1 MPKHKTPSVS
11 PGSKGWTVY
20 KRLLVGY
27 SAQYWWF
34 FLISL
39 IGYIFYALTQT
50 GLAHLMKYFVDGL
63 ESGDQAMIYFVP
75 IAAIVLTLVR
85 GAGYFFGTYFLS
97 KVSLNVINDLRK
109 ELFDHLLL
117 LPSHIHDASNS
128 GELISMITYNV
139 NQVSTAATQAV
150 KVLFREG
157 LMVIT
162 LMAYLLYQNWQLT
175 VLFVLISPVLGGLVS
190 LASKH
195 FRRLSE
201 KMQAS
206 MGQVTHVTNEAIQG
220 YRIVRSYGGES
231 YEHRRFHDASDTNT
245 KQGMKYSFVDAIQT
259 PVLQF
264 IIAAALA
271 GIMFLVLYMARS
283 SQATTGEL
291 VAYVTA
297 AGLIAKPVRTLS
309 EVNAIIQRG
318 IAAAQSIFDML
329 DKPLE
334 ENKGSLK
341 VERVKGRIEL
351 RNVNFGYETGKTILN
366 DINLTIEPGETVAL
380 VGRSGSGKS
389 TLTSLLLRFYDVG
402 SGQIL
407 LDDVE
412 LRGFELG
419 CLRRQ
424 IALVN
429 QNVVL
434 FNDTVARN
442 IAYGQL
448 ADAVDEQA
456 IIKAAKDAH
465 AMEFIETLPEGMQ
478 TIVGEDGTRLSGG
491 QRQRLSIARALLKDA
506 PILILDEATS
516 SLDSESER
524 TIQGALEAVM
534 EGRTTLVIAHRLS
547 TIEKADRIVVMDKG
561 SIVEQGSHTEL
572 IAKAGH
578 YARLYEMQFSDE

>member
-1 MPKHKTPSVS
+1 MPEPSNS
-11 PGSKGWTVY
+11 LNNADGWMVY
-20 KRLLVGY
+20 RRLLLNY

-34 FLISL
+34 FIISL
-39 IGYIFYALTQT
+39 VGYAAYAATQT

-63 ESGDQAMIYFVP
+63 ESGDESMIYFVP

-85 GAGYFFGTYFLS
+85 GAGYFFGTFFLS
-97 KVSLNVINDLRK
+97 KVALNVVNDMRK

-117 LPSHIHDASNS
+117 LPSKVHDSSNS

-150 KVLFREG
+150 KVIFREG
-157 LMVIT
+157 LMVIA

-175 VLFVLISPVLGGLVS
+175 VLFILIAPVLGGLVS
-190 LASKH
+190 LASRH
-195 FRRLSE
+195 FRRLSQ

-220 YRIVRSYGGES
+220 YRIVRSYGGEE
-231 YEHRRFHDASDTNT
+231 YEIKRFHNASDKNT
-245 KQGMKYSFVDAIQT
+245 KQGLKYSLVDAVQT

-264 IIAAALA
+264 IIASALA

-283 SQATTGEL
+283 STATTGEL

-309 EVNAIIQRG
+309 EVNAIIQKG
-318 IAAAQSIFDML
+318 IAAAQSVFEML
-329 DKPLE
+329 DSPLE
-334 ENKGSLK
+334 DNSGRTA
-341 VERVKGRIEL
+341 VERVKGRIEF
-351 RNVNFGYETGKTILN
+351 RNVNFAYEADKLILN
-366 DINLTIEPGETVAL
+366 DINLIIEPGETVAL

-389 TLTSLLLRFYDVG
+389 TLTSLLLRFYDIN

-407 LDDVE
+407 IDGLE
-412 LRGFELG
+412 LRDIEIDS
-419 CLRRQ
+419 LRRQ
-424 IALVN
+424 TALVN

-434 FNDTVARN
+434 FNDTVASN
-442 IAYGQL
+442 IAYGKL
-448 ADAVDEQA
+448 AKDVDGQSIE
-456 IIKAAKDAH
+456 KAAKDAH
-465 AMEFIETLPEGMQ
+465 AKEFIDTLPDGFQ

-516 SLDSESER
+516 SLDTESER
-524 TIQGALEAVM
+524 KIQSALETVM
-534 EGRTTLVIAHRLS
+534 VGRTTLVIAHRLS
-547 TIEKADRIVVMDKG
+547 TIEKADRIVVMDQG
-561 SIVEQGSHTEL
+561 RIVEQGAHAEL
-572 IAKAGH
+572 IAKGGH
-578 YARLYEMQFSDE
+578 YAQLYKLQFSE

>member
-1 MPKHKTPSVS
+1 M
-11 PGSKGWTVY
+11 
-20 KRLLVGY
+20 L
-27 SAQYWWF
+27 
-34 FLISL
+34 
-39 IGYIFYALTQT
+39 YALTQT
-50 GLAHLMKYFVDGL
+50 GLAHLLKYFVDGL
-63 ESGDQAMIYFVP
+63 ESGEASLVYFVP
-75 IAAIVLTLVR
+75 IAAIVITLLR
-85 GAGYFFGTYFLS
+85 GVGYFCGTYFLS

-117 LPSHIHDASNS
+117 LPSQIHDSHNS

-139 NQVSTAATQAV
+139 NQVSSAATQAI
-150 KVLFREG
+150 KVVVREG
-157 LMVIT
+157 LMVVA
-162 LMAYLLYQNWQLT
+162 LLGYLLYQNWQLT
-175 VLFVLISPVLGGLVS
+175 LLFILVGPVLGGLVS

-206 MGQVTHVTNEAIQG
+206 MGQVTHISNEAIQG
-220 YRIVRSYGGES
+220 YRIVRSYGGED
-231 YEHRRFHDASDTNT
+231 YEHRRFHDVSDQNT
-245 KQGMKYSFVDAIQT
+245 TQGMKYSFVDAIQT

-264 IIAAALA
+264 IVAAALA

-297 AGLIAKPVRTLS
+297 AGLLAKPVRTLS

-318 IAAAQSIFDML
+318 IAAAYSIFDML
-329 DKPLE
+329 DRPLE
-334 ENKGSLK
+334 ENTGTVA
-341 VERVKGRIEL
+341 VERVSGLIEL
-351 RNVNFGYETGKTILN
+351 KDVSFAYEPGKPVLN
-366 DINLTIEPGETVAL
+366 EINLTIYPGETVAL

-389 TLTSLLLRFYDVG
+389 TLTNLLLRFYEVG
-402 SGQIL
+402 SGRVLI
-407 LDDVE
+407 DGVE
-412 LRGFELG
+412 LRDFEID

-429 QNVVL
+429 QQVVL
-434 FNDTVARN
+434 FNDTVANN

-448 ADAVDEQA
+448 AEQVNIEA
-456 IIKAAKDAH
+456 IEKAASDAH
-465 AMEFIETLPEGMQ
+465 AMEFIRTLPEGLQ

-516 SLDSESER
+516 SLDTESER
-524 TIQGALEAVM
+524 NIQDALEAVM
-534 EGRTTLVIAHRLS
+534 VGRTTLVIAHRLS

-561 SIVEQGSHTEL
+561 RIVEQGKHAEL
-572 IAKAGH
+572 IAQSGH
-578 YARLYEMQFSDE
+578 YARLHEMQFSDD